1 MPVTRRSRVV
11 GAPVQE
17 VWQTVSDP
25 YHLPRWWPRVERVES
40 VEAGA
45 FTQVL
50 MTDKRRPVR
59 ADYHVAE
66 YQELERVRWVQQLIG
81 TPFEG
86 LFAASHTEIR
96 LAPEGGGTRVTIE
109 LGHKLRGMAR
119 LGAFMFRRPVR
130 RQIDSAL
137 EGLAALHAPAT

>member
-1 MPVTRRSRVV
+1 VPVTRRSRRL
-11 GAPVQE
+11 GAPVEE
-17 VWQTVSDP
+17 VWATVSDP
-25 YHLPRWWPRVERVES
+25 YHLPRWWPRVARVES

-50 MTDKRRPVR
+50 KTDKGKSVR
-59 ADYHVAE
+59 ADYHVTE
-66 YQELERVRWVQQLIG
+66 FHEPEHCRWVQQVVG

-86 LFAASHTEIR
+86 LFAAAHTEIR
-96 LAPEGGGTRVTIE
+96 LAPEDGATRVTIE

-119 LGAFMFRRPVR
+119 LGAFMFRGPVR

-137 EGLAALHAPAT
+137 DGLEMIHTPG